1 MRGLLKRRLAKLAES
16 YEKRRAIIAKKRLAT
31 EVSLAKRLGLIELY
45 ASRKDSPLFIG
56 YAEAALGLGESFRN
70 MLTAIE
76 SAGVPFA
83 IYPFN
88 KDVEAR
94 RIGSFLETR
103 YDREGIYDI
112 NVAYMAVDQLP
123 HYFSELQKQVLL
135 SRYNILRTY
144 WELAEAP
151 PVWGVLLERIDELW
165 VPNSFVA
172 DAFRPIFNRTIT
184 VIPVCIDVSRKQK
197 FLREHFGLDNDRF
210 YFMFSFDYYSGT
222 ARKNPLGVVQAFSYA
237 FPDQQMKVGLLIK
250 TTGPRELDPTVSQQ
264 LENVSHL
271 DKRIKILNG
280 SVERDEMLSLID
292 DCDCYVSLHRSE
304 GFGLGMAEAL
314 ALERPVIA
322 TDYSGNREFLTANT
336 GFPVR
341 FSLRKLMPGEYP
353 MGDGQSW
360 AEPDLS
366 AAVYLMRTI
375 FDDRAERQR
384 RSANGKQYIEAHYA
398 GRTVARMIQDRLD
411 EIRRRKTSSRRVP
424 KFDSSLS
431 G

>member
-1 MRGLLKRRLAKLAES
+1 MRSLIKPCIAKLADS
-16 YEKRRAIIAKKRLAT
+16 NKKRRAIISKNRLAI
-31 EVSLAKRLGLIELY
+31 EVFLVKRLGLTDLY

-76 SAGVPFA
+76 SAGLPFA

-88 KDVEAR
+88 KNVEAR
-94 RIGSFLETR
+94 RIGPFLETR

-112 NVAYMAVDQLP
+112 NVAYMAVEQLP
-123 HYFSELQKQVLL
+123 HYFSQLQKQVLL

-151 PVWGVLLERIDELW
+151 PAWGALLNPIDELW

-172 DAFRPIFNRTIT
+172 DAFRPIFNRKIT
-184 VIPVCIDVSRKQK
+184 VIPVCIDVNRKQK
-197 FLREHFGLDNDRF
+197 FSREHFGLDNDRF
-210 YFMFSFDYYSGT
+210 YFMFSFDYHSGT

-237 FPDQQMKVGLLIK
+237 FPDEQTKVGLLIK
-250 TTGPRELDPTVSQQ
+250 TTGPKELDPTVSQQ

-280 SVERDEMLSLID
+280 SVGRDEMLSLMD

-322 TDYSGNREFLTANT
+322 TDYSGNREYLTANT
-336 GFPVR
+336 GFPVP
-341 FSLRKLMPGEYP
+341 FSLRKLLPGEYQ
-353 MGDGQSW
+353 MGEGQSW

-366 AAVYLMRTI
+366 AAVGLMRTI
-375 FDDRAERQR
+375 FDDQAERER

-398 GRTVARMIQDRLD
+398 GGTVVRMIQDRLD
-411 EIRRRKTSSRRVP
+411 EIRREKNLVASRPEV
-424 KFDSSLS
+424 
-431 G
+431 